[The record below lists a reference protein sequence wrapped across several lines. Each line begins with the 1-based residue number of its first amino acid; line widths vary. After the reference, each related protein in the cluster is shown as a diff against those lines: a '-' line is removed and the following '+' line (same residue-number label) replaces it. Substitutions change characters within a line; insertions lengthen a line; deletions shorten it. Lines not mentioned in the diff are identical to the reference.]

1 MRMSMRIPISTPLV
15 VRNVKIVG
23 SKGLVRVDMIL
34 DTGAAFTAL
43 SCFDLKIIGYDPA
56 VVPERQEIIAAN
68 GVIEVPK
75 LRVDSIAVG
84 DAKAREIEVIHHDIP
99 ELSGI
104 RGLLG
109 LSFLM
114 NFRTV
119 IDYRQGYVE
128 LL

>member
-1 MRMSMRIPISTPLV
+1 MRFPISTPLV

-43 SCFDLKIIGYDPA
+43 SWSDLKIIDYDPA
-56 VVPERQEIIAAN
+56 VALERQEIITAN

-75 LRVDSIAVG
+75 LRVDRIAIG
-84 DAKAREIEVIHHDIP
+84 DVKAREVEVICHDIP
-99 ELSGI
+99 ELAGI

-114 NFRTV
+114 HFRTV

-128 LL
+128 LS